1 MRFFSLAP
9 RRCLSI
15 ASPQRAFSP
24 GLALLCALAAPV
36 VATAPV
42 AAQDALPSEP
52 VGAPADAIKKV
63 AVLPL
68 RVTNLQGNDVK
79 RLNALVREGIAKRD
93 KLEVQK
99 EETTTEL
106 VDSALSLGL
115 DCQINSLDCA
125 VSLGELAN
133 VSLVVLGQ
141 ATGFGENI
149 GLDIEVIDVAS
160 KRQLYRGSRLV
171 PADLDAQEIGVR
183 TLFLALFNQKLR
195 GQLKVAST
203 PAGAKVFVNGTERG
217 QTPLES
223 IPGLILGP
231 HRVEIVLDKHDP
243 YMETVELKAGEQGVV
258 DAALIP
264 LTLDR
269 APRTAVELALPFGVL
284 GGGLLL
290 AAGGATALAF
300 GVEPLLAYNA
310 ATDAHTDALT
320 DPVANAQTL
329 REQRDIIAERAEQL
343 NTWGMATL
351 VTGGAVAAVGTAI
364 ALGGGIWGGL
374 VVVDEFLVE

>member
-1 MRFFSLAP
+1 M
-9 RRCLSI
+9 
-15 ASPQRAFSP
+15 
-24 GLALLCALAAPV
+24 GALAWFPIA
-36 VATAPV
+36 
-42 AAQDALPSEP
+42 
-52 VGAPADAIKKV
+52 APAASAQEAASAKAPDDAMRKV

-93 KLEVQK
+93 NLEVQK

-133 VSLVVLGQ
+133 VSVVVLGQ
-141 ATGFGENI
+141 ATGFGDDI

-171 PADLDAQEIGVR
+171 SSDLDAQEIGVR
-183 TLFLALFNQKLR
+183 TLFLALFNQNLR
-195 GQLKVAST
+195 GKLKVESVPT
-203 PAGAKVFVNGTERG
+203 GATVFINGTERG
-217 QTPLES
+217 QTPLET

-231 HRVEIVLDKHDP
+231 QRVEVVLDKHDP
-243 YMETVELKAGEQGVV
+243 YVQVLTLKRDDPVAVKAGLV
-258 DAALIP
+258 P

-284 GGGLLL
+284 GGGALLL
-290 AAGGATALAF
+290 AAGATAVVV

-310 ATDAHTDALT
+310 ATDAHTNALT

-329 REQRDIIAERAEQL
+329 REQRDIIAERADQL

-364 ALGGGIWGGL
+364 AVGGGIWGGL
-374 VVVDEFLVE
+374 VLVDEYLVE